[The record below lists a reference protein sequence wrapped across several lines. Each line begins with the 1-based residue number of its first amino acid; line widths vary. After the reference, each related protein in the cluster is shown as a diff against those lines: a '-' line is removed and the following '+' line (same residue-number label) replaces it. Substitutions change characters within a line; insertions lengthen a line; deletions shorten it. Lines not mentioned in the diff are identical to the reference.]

1 MTFKAALFSL
11 TLLPLPALALEIA
24 FPEGSDVTFEQID
37 ENASYGLPDAPY
49 QDGLLSTRQV
59 NGTVLKQVWSL
70 PGTAS
75 TEQMV
80 EPLRRQIEAGGF
92 AILLDCDA
100 RSCGGFDFRFTT
112 EVVPA
117 PDMFVDLQDFRFV
130 AGLKENYSG
139 SEAISVLV
147 SRTGDKGLMQIISVR
162 PGDAAEDLNLTPSV
176 SVGTGGPTRVVA
188 QGATVTALRTG
199 GRAVLSD
206 LSFQTGSAQLADL
219 SFQSLK
225 DLAGFLIADPTR
237 KIALVGH
244 SDNVGSLENNMK
256 LSQKRAQSVASYLV
270 NKLAVPAGQI
280 EAHGVGFLSPLA
292 SNSDDLGKT
301 TNRRVEAVLL
311 EE

>member
-162 PGDAAEDLNLTPSV
+162 LGDAAEDLNLTPSV
-176 SVGTGGPTRVVA
+176 SVGSGGPTRVVA

-270 NKLAVPAGQI
+270 NKLAAPAGQI

>member
-162 PGDAAEDLNLTPSV
+162 LGDAAEDLNLTPSV
-176 SVGTGGPTRVVA
+176 SVGSGGPTRVVA

-244 SDNVGSLENNMK
+244 SDNVGSLENNM
-256 LSQKRAQSVASYLV
+256 
-270 NKLAVPAGQI
+270 
-280 EAHGVGFLSPLA
+280 VG
-292 SNSDDLGKT
+292 
-301 TNRRVEAVLL
+301 
-311 EE
+311 

>member
-270 NKLAVPAGQI
+270 NMLAVPAGQI

>member
-176 SVGTGGPTRVVA
+176 SVGSGGPTRVVA
-188 QGATVTALRTG
+188 QGATVTTLRTG

-219 SFQSLK
+219 SFQSLN

-311 EE
+311 AE

>member
-270 NKLAVPAGQI
+270 NKLAVPADQI

>member
-24 FPEGSDVTFEQID
+24 FPEGSDVSFEQID
-37 ENASYGLPDAPY
+37 EDASYGLPDAPY
-49 QDGLLSTRQV
+49 QDGFLSTRQV

-70 PGTAS
+70 PGAAS

-130 AGLKENYSG
+130 AGLKESYSG

-147 SRTGDKGLMQIISVR
+147 SRTGDKGLMQVISVR

-219 SFQSLK
+219 SFQSLN

-256 LSQKRAQSVASYLV
+256 LSQKRAQSVASFLV
-270 NKLAVPAGQI
+270 DKLAVPADQI

-292 SNSDDLGKT
+292 SNSDDVGKT